1 MAFRPRT
8 CSSAETDLVS
18 EIRHALILAAGLG
31 TRLQP
36 LTSIRAKPAIPLAGE
51 PFIRRIARWL
61 VINGVTDIV
70 VNLHYLPATLT
81 AVLGDGS
88 DLGARVRYSWEQP
101 ILLGGAGGARRAL
114 SIIRATTFLIVNGDT
129 LTDIDLGALAG
140 AHAASHAL
148 VTLALIPNRDPHRY
162 GGVLL
167 DGELS
172 VTEFVPRGPRAAGS
186 FHFVGVQTAEAE
198 AFRPLQEGQAIDSIG
213 GAYDQLIA
221 SRPGSVRGFV
231 SDAAFWDVG
240 TVSDY
245 VKTSRAFSRT
255 VRESFLESSLES
267 PLESSLHSPKIDPTA
282 RVTRSILWDDVEVGA
297 GACIEDC
304 IVTDRVKVPPGA
316 GYQQMILIRAADG
329 TLDATPVAVE
339 RG

>member
-1 MAFRPRT
+1 VP
-8 CSSAETDLVS
+8 

-61 VINGVTDIV
+61 VTHGVTDLV

-101 ILLGGAGGARRAL
+101 TVLGGAGGPRHAL
-114 SIIRATTFLIVNGDT
+114 PIIGTTSFLIVNGDT
-129 LTDIDLGALAG
+129 LSDIDVGALAG

-148 VTLALIPNRDPHRY
+148 VTLALIPNREPHRY

-167 DGELS
+167 DGGLS
-172 VTEFVPRGPRAAGS
+172 VTQFVPRGPRAAGS

-198 AFRPLQEGQAIDSIG
+198 AFRPLPEGQAIDSIG
-213 GAYDQLIA
+213 GAYDRLIA

-231 SDAAFWDVG
+231 TDSTFWDVG

-245 VKTSRAFSRT
+245 VETSRAFSQKA
-255 VRESFLESSLES
+255 RESSV
-267 PLESSLHSPKIDPTA
+267 ESSLHPPKIDPTA
-282 RVTRSILWDDVEVGA
+282 RVVRSILWDDVEVGA
-297 GACIEDC
+297 SSCIEDC
-304 IVTDRVKVPPGA
+304 IVTDQVKVPAGA
-316 GYQQMILIRAADG
+316 TYKQMILIRRADG
-329 TLDATPVAVE
+329 TLKATPVAVE